1 MLCFG
6 EYTQYTRIRTI
17 YSRTLMLLLLARRF
31 AIILSCL
38 ARLIGMIAEHA
49 VAPGG
54 PPHAAAHAPRPRRRP
69 PPTPAR
75 RPVSFAVGLLFNV
88 SPNLDVLA
96 GESYLAS

>member
-1 MLCFG
+1 
-6 EYTQYTRIRTI
+6 
-17 YSRTLMLLLLARRF
+17 MLLLLARRF

-54 PPHAAAHAPRPRRRP
+54 PPHAAAHAPPHARPA
-69 PPTPAR
+69 AR
-75 RPVSFAVGLLFNV
+75 KVFAVGLLFNI

-96 GESYLAS
+96 GESTRAMRAI